1 MIVPAQPNA
10 TDVPVTEVPV
20 TEVPVTEV
28 PEAPLLN
35 VADLRTTFH
44 TAVGPLV
51 AVDGVE
57 WSLNRGARLGVVGE
71 SGSGKSVMSRS
82 IMRLLPLSRVTSTGT
97 VNFDGIDM
105 MSLSRRELLEM
116 WGPQLS
122 MVFQDP
128 LGSLNPVM
136 KIGKQVG
143 EGLRVHRS
151 LSARAARSAALE
163 LLDEVGIPEPHR
175 RIDEYPH
182 QLSGGMRQRIV
193 IAIALA
199 CSPRLLIADEP
210 TTALDVTVQAQILDL
225 LEAERAERDMSL
237 VLITHDLGVVA
248 GRTDE
253 VIVMYAGRIVE
264 RASTKA
270 LFADMKMPYTE
281 ALFRSIPKVTEDSHT
296 RLEIIGGQPPTM
308 TDLDVGCKFAPRCKY
323 AQDLCFAEE
332 PTLVDVPKPSLRQ
345 PRNNSNSNAGSNGG
359 ESGADTTVHTYR
371 CFYPVG
377 SDEATEALKRNIA
390 SGRVNE
396 TGVVVRAD

>member
-1 MIVPAQPNA
+1 MSDASTPDLAGL
-10 TDVPVTEVPV
+10 DES
-20 TEVPVTEV
+20 
-28 PEAPLLN
+28 PLLDI
-35 VADLRTTFH
+35 AELRTTFH
-44 TAVGPLV
+44 TPVGPLV

-57 WSLNRGARLGVVGE
+57 WSLRRGARMGVVGE

-82 IMRLLPLSRVTSTGT
+82 IMRLLPKSRVTSTGT
-97 VNFDGIDM
+97 VTFDGIDM
-105 MSLSRRELLEM
+105 MSLSRRDLLEM
-116 WGPQLS
+116 WGPQLA

-143 EGLRVHRS
+143 EGLRVHRD
-151 LSARAARSAALE
+151 LSARAARSAALD
-163 LLDEVGIPEPHR
+163 LLEEVGIPEPHR

-225 LEAERAERDMSL
+225 LEAQRAERNMSL
-237 VLITHDLGVVA
+237 VLITHDLGIVA

-253 VIVMYAGRIVE
+253 IIVMYAGRIVE
-264 RASTKA
+264 RAPTST
-270 LFADMKMPYTE
+270 LFSDMRMPYTE
-281 ALFRSIPKVTEDSHT
+281 ALFRSIPKVTDDSHA
-296 RLEIIGGQPPTM
+296 RLEIIGGQPPQM
-308 TDLDVGCKFAPRCKY
+308 TDLQPGCKFAPRCKY

-332 PTLVDVPKPSLRQ
+332 PALIEVPRAAPARSSITDSGDDGE
-345 PRNNSNSNAGSNGG
+345 PDPAAG
-359 ESGADTTVHTYR
+359 VHLYR

-377 SDEATEALKRNIA
+377 TPEAAEAFERNIA
-390 SGRVNE
+390 SGRVSE
-396 TGVVVRAD
+396 AGVVINPT

>member
-1 MIVPAQPNA
+1 MSDASTPDLAGL
-10 TDVPVTEVPV
+10 DES
-20 TEVPVTEV
+20 
-28 PEAPLLN
+28 PLLDI
-35 VADLRTTFH
+35 AELRTTFH
-44 TAVGPLV
+44 TPVGPLV

-57 WSLNRGARLGVVGE
+57 WSLRRGARMGVVGE

-82 IMRLLPLSRVTSTGT
+82 IMRLLPKSRVTSTGT
-97 VNFDGIDM
+97 VTFDGIDM
-105 MSLSRRELLEM
+105 MSLGRRDLLEM
-116 WGPQLS
+116 WGPQLA

-136 KIGKQVG
+136 KVGKQVG
-143 EGLRVHRS
+143 EGLRVHRD
-151 LSARAARSAALE
+151 LSARAARSAALD

-225 LEAERAERDMSL
+225 LEAQRAERNMSL
-237 VLITHDLGVVA
+237 VLITHDLGIVA

-253 VIVMYAGRIVE
+253 IIVMYAGRIVE
-264 RASTKA
+264 RSPTST
-270 LFADMKMPYTE
+270 LFSDMRMPYTE
-281 ALFRSIPKVTEDSHT
+281 ALFRSIPKVTDDSHA
-296 RLEIIGGQPPTM
+296 RLEIIGGQPPRM
-308 TDLDVGCKFAPRCKY
+308 TDLQPGCKFAPRCKY

-332 PTLVDVPKPSLRQ
+332 PALIEVPRAAPARSSITDSGDDGE
-345 PRNNSNSNAGSNGG
+345 PDPAAG
-359 ESGADTTVHTYR
+359 VHLYR

-377 SDEATEALKRNIA
+377 TPEAAEAFERNIA
-390 SGRVNE
+390 SGRVSE
-396 TGVVVRAD
+396 AGVVINPT

>member
-1 MIVPAQPNA
+1 MSDASTPDLAGL
-10 TDVPVTEVPV
+10 DES
-20 TEVPVTEV
+20 
-28 PEAPLLN
+28 PLLDI
-35 VADLRTTFH
+35 AELRTTFH
-44 TAVGPLV
+44 TPVGPLV

-57 WSLNRGARLGVVGE
+57 WSLRRGARMGVVGE

-82 IMRLLPLSRVTSTGT
+82 IMRLLPKSRVTSTGT
-97 VNFDGIDM
+97 VTFDGIDM
-105 MSLSRRELLEM
+105 MSLGRRDLLEM
-116 WGPQLS
+116 WGPQLA

-143 EGLRVHRS
+143 EGLRVHRD
-151 LSARAARSAALE
+151 LSARAARSAALD
-163 LLDEVGIPEPHR
+163 LLEEVGIPEPHR

-225 LEAERAERDMSL
+225 LEAQRAERNMSL
-237 VLITHDLGVVA
+237 VLITHDLGIVA

-253 VIVMYAGRIVE
+253 IIVMYAGRIVE
-264 RASTKA
+264 RAPTST
-270 LFADMKMPYTE
+270 LFSDMRMPYTE
-281 ALFRSIPKVTEDSHT
+281 ALFRSIPKVTDDSHA
-296 RLEIIGGQPPTM
+296 RLEIIGGQPPQM
-308 TDLDVGCKFAPRCKY
+308 TDLQPGCKFAPRCKY

-332 PTLVDVPKPSLRQ
+332 PALIEVPRAASARSSITDSGDDGEPD
-345 PRNNSNSNAGSNGG
+345 PAAG
-359 ESGADTTVHTYR
+359 VHLYR

-377 SDEATEALKRNIA
+377 TPEAAEAFERNIA
-390 SGRVNE
+390 SGRVSE
-396 TGVVVRAD
+396 AGVVINPT

>member
-1 MIVPAQPNA
+1 MSDASTPDLVGL
-10 TDVPVTEVPV
+10 DES
-20 TEVPVTEV
+20 
-28 PEAPLLN
+28 PLLDI
-35 VADLRTTFH
+35 AELRTTFH
-44 TAVGPLV
+44 TPVGPLV

-57 WSLNRGARLGVVGE
+57 WSLRRGTRMGVVGE

-82 IMRLLPLSRVTSTGT
+82 IMRLLPKSRVTSTGT
-97 VNFDGIDM
+97 VAFDGIDM
-105 MSLSRRELLEM
+105 MSLGRRELLEM
-116 WGPQLS
+116 WGPQLA

-143 EGLRVHRS
+143 EGLRVHRD
-151 LSARAARSAALE
+151 LSARAARSAALD
-163 LLDEVGIPEPHR
+163 LLEEVGIPEPHR

-225 LEAERAERDMSL
+225 LEAQRAERNMSL
-237 VLITHDLGVVA
+237 VLITHDLGIVA

-253 VIVMYAGRIVE
+253 IIVMYAGRIVE
-264 RASTKA
+264 RAPTST
-270 LFADMKMPYTE
+270 LFSDMRMPYTE
-281 ALFRSIPKVTEDSHT
+281 ALFRSIPKVTDDSHA
-296 RLEIIGGQPPTM
+296 RLEIIGGQPPQM
-308 TDLDVGCKFAPRCKY
+308 TDLQPGCKFAPRCKY

-332 PTLVDVPKPSLRQ
+332 PALIEVPRAAPARSSITDSGDDGE
-345 PRNNSNSNAGSNGG
+345 PDPAAG
-359 ESGADTTVHTYR
+359 VHLYR

-377 SDEATEALKRNIA
+377 TPEAAEAFERNIA
-390 SGRVNE
+390 SGRVSE
-396 TGVVVRAD
+396 AGVVINPT

>member
-1 MIVPAQPNA
+1 MAGL
-10 TDVPVTEVPV
+10 DES
-20 TEVPVTEV
+20 
-28 PEAPLLN
+28 PLLDI
-35 VADLRTTFH
+35 AELRTTFH
-44 TAVGPLV
+44 TPVGPLV

-57 WSLNRGARLGVVGE
+57 WSLRRGARMGVVGE

-82 IMRLLPLSRVTSTGT
+82 IMRLLPKSRVTSAGT
-97 VNFDGIDM
+97 VTFDGIDM
-105 MSLSRRELLEM
+105 MSLGRRDLLEM
-116 WGPQLS
+116 WGPQLA

-143 EGLRVHRS
+143 EGLRVHRD
-151 LSARAARSAALE
+151 LSARAARSAALD
-163 LLDEVGIPEPHR
+163 LLEEVGIPEPHR

-225 LEAERAERDMSL
+225 LEAQRAERNMSL
-237 VLITHDLGVVA
+237 VLITHDLGIVA

-253 VIVMYAGRIVE
+253 IIVMYAGRIVE
-264 RASTKA
+264 RAPTST
-270 LFADMKMPYTE
+270 LFSDMRMPYTE
-281 ALFRSIPKVTEDSHT
+281 ALFRSIPKVTDDSHA
-296 RLEIIGGQPPTM
+296 RLEIIGGQPPQM
-308 TDLDVGCKFAPRCKY
+308 TDLQPGCKFAPRCKY

-332 PTLVDVPKPSLRQ
+332 PALIEVPRAAPARSSITDSGDDGE
-345 PRNNSNSNAGSNGG
+345 PDPAAG
-359 ESGADTTVHTYR
+359 VHLYR

-377 SDEATEALKRNIA
+377 TPEAAEAFERNIA
-390 SGRVNE
+390 SGRVSE
-396 TGVVVRAD
+396 AGVVINPT

>member
-1 MIVPAQPNA
+1 MAGL
-10 TDVPVTEVPV
+10 DES
-20 TEVPVTEV
+20 
-28 PEAPLLN
+28 PLLDI
-35 VADLRTTFH
+35 AELRTTFH
-44 TAVGPLV
+44 TPVGPLV

-57 WSLNRGARLGVVGE
+57 WSLRRGARMGVVGE

-82 IMRLLPLSRVTSTGT
+82 IMRLLPKSRVTSTGT
-97 VNFDGIDM
+97 VTFDGIDM
-105 MSLSRRELLEM
+105 MSLGRRDLLEM
-116 WGPQLS
+116 WGPQLA

-143 EGLRVHRS
+143 EGLRVHRD
-151 LSARAARSAALE
+151 LSARAARSAALD
-163 LLDEVGIPEPHR
+163 LLEEVGIPEPHR

-225 LEAERAERDMSL
+225 LEAQRAERNMSL
-237 VLITHDLGVVA
+237 VLITHDLGIVA

-253 VIVMYAGRIVE
+253 IIVMYAGRIVE
-264 RASTKA
+264 RAPTST
-270 LFADMKMPYTE
+270 LFSDMRMPYTE
-281 ALFRSIPKVTEDSHT
+281 ALFRSIPKVTDDSHA
-296 RLEIIGGQPPTM
+296 RLEIIGGQPPQM
-308 TDLDVGCKFAPRCKY
+308 TDLQPGCKFAPRCKY

-332 PTLVDVPKPSLRQ
+332 PALIEVPRAAPARSSITDSGDDGE
-345 PRNNSNSNAGSNGG
+345 PDPAAG
-359 ESGADTTVHTYR
+359 VHLYR

-377 SDEATEALKRNIA
+377 TPEAAEAFERNIA
-390 SGRVNE
+390 SGRVSE
-396 TGVVVRAD
+396 AGVVINPT

>member
-1 MIVPAQPNA
+1 MSDTSMTGVAGADEQ
-10 TDVPVTEVPV
+10 
-20 TEVPVTEV
+20 
-28 PEAPLLN
+28 PLLE

-57 WSLNRGARLGVVGE
+57 WSLRPGARLGVVGE

-82 IMRLLPLSRVTSTGT
+82 IMRLLPKSRVTSTGS
-97 VNFDGIDM
+97 VLFDGVDM
-105 MSLSRRELLEM
+105 MSLGRRELLDM
-116 WGPQLS
+116 WGPQLA

-136 KIGKQVG
+136 KIGRQVG
-143 EGLRVHRS
+143 EGLRVHRD
-151 LSARAARSAALE
+151 LSARAARAASLE
-163 LLDEVGIPEPHR
+163 LLEEVGIPEPQR

-225 LEAERAERDMSL
+225 LETQRAERDMSL

-264 RASTKA
+264 RAPTA
-270 LFADMKMPYTE
+270 TLFGDMRMPYTE
-281 ALFRSIPKVTEDSHT
+281 ALFRSIPKVTDDSHA
-296 RLEIIGGQPPTM
+296 RLEIIGGQPPRM
-308 TDLDVGCKFAPRCKY
+308 TDLPTGCKFAPRCKY
-323 AQDLCFAEE
+323 AQELCVAEE
-332 PTLVDVPKPSLRQ
+332 PALIEAPAAAD
-345 PRNNSNSNAGSNGG
+345 NNGG
-359 ESGADTTVHTYR
+359 GAHLYR

-377 SDEATEALKRNIA
+377 TPEAAEAFERNVA
-390 SGRVNE
+390 SGRVSE
-396 TGVVVRAD
+396 AGVVIRAT

>member
-1 MIVPAQPNA
+1 MTETAAQSPSLA
-10 TDVPVTEVPV
+10 GEPSLLDVS
-20 TEVPVTEV
+20 
-28 PEAPLLN
+28 
-35 VADLRTTFH
+35 DLRTTFH
-44 TAVGPLV
+44 TAAGPLV

-57 WSLNRGARLGVVGE
+57 WSLGRGARLGVVGE

-82 IMRLLPLSRVTSTGT
+82 IMRLLPKSRVTSTGNVT
-97 VNFDGIDM
+97 FEGIDM
-105 MSLSRRELLEM
+105 MSLGRRELLEM
-116 WGPQLS
+116 WGPQLA

-143 EGLRVHRS
+143 EGLRVHRD
-151 LSARAARSAALE
+151 LSARAARGAALD
-163 LLDEVGIPEPHR
+163 LLEEVGIPEPHR

-225 LEAERAERDMSL
+225 LEAQRADRNMSL
-237 VLITHDLGVVA
+237 VLITHDLGIVA

-253 VIVMYAGRIVE
+253 IIVMYAGRIVE
-264 RASTKA
+264 RASTKT
-270 LFADMKMPYTE
+270 LFGDMKMPYTE
-281 ALFRSIPKVTEDSHT
+281 ALFRSIPKVTDDSHA

-308 TDLDVGCKFAPRCKY
+308 TSLDAGCKFAPRCKY

-332 PTLVDVPKPSLRQ
+332 PALIEVSTPTTARS
-345 PRNNSNSNAGSNGG
+345 AITGSGDEG
-359 ESGADTTVHTYR
+359 EPDTGADAHLYR

-377 SDEATEALKRNIA
+377 TDEAAEALERNIA
-390 SGRVNE
+390 SGRVSE
-396 TGVVVRAD
+396 AGVVIRTD

>member
-1 MIVPAQPNA
+1 MP
-10 TDVPVTEVPV
+10 DLSGSDER
-20 TEVPVTEV
+20 
-28 PEAPLLN
+28 PLLD
-35 VADLRTTFH
+35 VAELRTTFH
-44 TAVGPLV
+44 TPVGPLV

-57 WSLNRGARLGVVGE
+57 WSLRRGARLGVVGE

-82 IMRLLPLSRVTSTGT
+82 IMRLLPKSRVTSTGN
-97 VNFDGIDM
+97 VSFDGIDM
-105 MSLSRRELLEM
+105 MSLGRRELLEM
-116 WGPQLS
+116 WGPQLA

-143 EGLRVHRS
+143 EGLRVHRD
-151 LSARAARSAALE
+151 LSARAARSAALG
-163 LLDEVGIPEPHR
+163 LLEEVGIPEPHR

-225 LEAERAERDMSL
+225 IEAQRAERNMSL
-237 VLITHDLGVVA
+237 VLITHDLGIVA

-253 VIVMYAGRIVE
+253 IIVMYAGRIVE
-264 RASTKA
+264 RAPTST
-270 LFADMKMPYTE
+270 LFSDMRMPYTE
-281 ALFRSIPKVTEDSHT
+281 ALFRSIPKVTDDSHA
-296 RLEIIGGQPPTM
+296 RLEIIGGQPPQM
-308 TDLDVGCKFAPRCKY
+308 TDLPLGCKFAPRCKY

-332 PTLVDVPKPSLRQ
+332 PALIEVPKAAPARSSISGSADDGE
-345 PRNNSNSNAGSNGG
+345 PDPAAG
-359 ESGADTTVHTYR
+359 VHLYR

-377 SDEATEALKRNIA
+377 TPEAAEAFERNIA
-390 SGRVNE
+390 SGRVSE
-396 TGVVVRAD
+396 AGVVIRTDD

>member
-1 MIVPAQPNA
+1 MSDAS
-10 TDVPVTEVPV
+10 
-20 TEVPVTEV
+20 
-28 PEAPLLN
+28 APDLTGNDEQSLLDI
-35 VADLRTTFH
+35 AELRTTFH

-57 WSLNRGARLGVVGE
+57 WSLRRGARLGVVGE

-82 IMRLLPLSRVTSTGT
+82 IMRLLPKSRVTSTGS
-97 VNFDGIDM
+97 VSFDGIDM
-105 MSLSRRELLEM
+105 MSLGRRDLLEM
-116 WGPQLS
+116 WGPQLA

-143 EGLRVHRS
+143 EGLRVHRD
-151 LSARAARSAALE
+151 LSARAARSAALD
-163 LLDEVGIPEPHR
+163 LLEEVGIPEPHR

-225 LEAERAERDMSL
+225 LEAQRAERNMSL
-237 VLITHDLGVVA
+237 VLITHDLGIVA

-253 VIVMYAGRIVE
+253 IIVMYAGRIVE
-264 RASTKA
+264 RAPTST
-270 LFADMKMPYTE
+270 LFSDMRMPYTE
-281 ALFRSIPKVTEDSHT
+281 ALFRSIPKVTDDSHA
-296 RLEIIGGQPPTM
+296 RLEIIGGQPPQM
-308 TDLDVGCKFAPRCKY
+308 TDLPPGCKFAPRCKY

-332 PTLVDVPKPSLRQ
+332 PALIEVPKAAPARS
-345 PRNNSNSNAGSNGG
+345 SITDSGDDG
-359 ESGADTTVHTYR
+359 EPDPATGVHLYR

-377 SDEATEALKRNIA
+377 TPEAAEAFERNIA
-390 SGRVNE
+390 SGRVSE
-396 TGVVVRAD
+396 AGVVINPT

>member
-1 MIVPAQPNA
+1 MSDASTPDLAGL
-10 TDVPVTEVPV
+10 DES
-20 TEVPVTEV
+20 
-28 PEAPLLN
+28 PLLD
-35 VADLRTTFH
+35 VAELRTTFH
-44 TAVGPLV
+44 TPVGPLV

-57 WSLNRGARLGVVGE
+57 WSLRRGARLGVVGE

-82 IMRLLPLSRVTSTGT
+82 IMRLLPKSRVTSTGN
-97 VNFDGIDM
+97 VSFDGIDM
-105 MSLSRRELLEM
+105 MSLGRRELLEM
-116 WGPQLS
+116 WGPQLA

-143 EGLRVHRS
+143 EGLRVHRD
-151 LSARAARSAALE
+151 LSARAARSAALD
-163 LLDEVGIPEPHR
+163 LLEEVGIPEPHR

-225 LEAERAERDMSL
+225 LEAQRAERNMSL
-237 VLITHDLGVVA
+237 VLITHDLGIVA

-253 VIVMYAGRIVE
+253 IIVMYAGRIVE
-264 RASTKA
+264 RAPTST
-270 LFADMKMPYTE
+270 LFSDMRMPYTE
-281 ALFRSIPKVTEDSHT
+281 ALFRSIPKVTDDSHA
-296 RLEIIGGQPPTM
+296 RLEIIGGQPPRM
-308 TDLDVGCKFAPRCKY
+308 TDLQPGCKFAPRCKY

-332 PTLVDVPKPSLRQ
+332 PALIEVPKAAPARSSISGSDDDDE
-345 PRNNSNSNAGSNGG
+345 PDPAAG
-359 ESGADTTVHTYR
+359 VHLYR

-377 SDEATEALKRNIA
+377 TPEAAEAFERNLA
-390 SGRVNE
+390 SGRVSE
-396 TGVVVRAD
+396 AGVVIRA

>member
-1 MIVPAQPNA
+1 MSDA
-10 TDVPVTEVPV
+10 VTPDLPSPHEP
-20 TEVPVTEV
+20 
-28 PEAPLLN
+28 PLLD
-35 VADLRTTFH
+35 VAELRTTFH
-44 TAVGPLV
+44 TPVGPLV

-57 WSLNRGARLGVVGE
+57 WSLRRGARLGVVGE

-82 IMRLLPLSRVTSTGT
+82 IMRLLPKSRVTSTGS
-97 VNFDGIDM
+97 VSFDGIDI
-105 MSLSRRELLEM
+105 MSLGRRELLEM
-116 WGPQLS
+116 WGPQLA

-143 EGLRVHRS
+143 EGLRVHRD
-151 LSARAARSAALE
+151 LSARAARSAALD
-163 LLDEVGIPEPHR
+163 LLEEVGIPEPHR

-225 LEAERAERDMSL
+225 LEAQRAERNMSL
-237 VLITHDLGVVA
+237 VLITHDLGIVA

-253 VIVMYAGRIVE
+253 IIVMYAGRIVE
-264 RASTKA
+264 RAPTA
-270 LFADMKMPYTE
+270 TLFSDMRMPYTE
-281 ALFRSIPKVTEDSHT
+281 ALFRSIPKVTDDSHA
-296 RLEIIGGQPPTM
+296 RLEIIGGQPPQM
-308 TDLDVGCKFAPRCKY
+308 TDPPPGCKFAPRCKY

-332 PTLVDVPKPSLRQ
+332 PALTEAPKAAPARSGIGGSGDHDE
-345 PRNNSNSNAGSNGG
+345 PDPAAG
-359 ESGADTTVHTYR
+359 VHLYR

-377 SDEATEALKRNIA
+377 TPEAAEAFERNIA
-390 SGRVNE
+390 SGRVSE
-396 TGVVVRAD
+396 AGVVINPA

>member
-1 MIVPAQPNA
+1 VSDASTPDLAGL
-10 TDVPVTEVPV
+10 DES
-20 TEVPVTEV
+20 
-28 PEAPLLN
+28 PLLDI
-35 VADLRTTFH
+35 AELRTTFH
-44 TAVGPLV
+44 TPVGPLV

-57 WSLNRGARLGVVGE
+57 WSLRRGARMGVVGE

-82 IMRLLPLSRVTSTGT
+82 IMRLLPKSRVTSTGT
-97 VNFDGIDM
+97 VTFDGIDM
-105 MSLSRRELLEM
+105 MSLGRRDLLEM
-116 WGPQLS
+116 WGPQLA

-143 EGLRVHRS
+143 EGLRVHRD
-151 LSARAARSAALE
+151 LSARAARSAALD
-163 LLDEVGIPEPHR
+163 LLEEVGIPEPHR

-225 LEAERAERDMSL
+225 LEAQRAERNMSL
-237 VLITHDLGVVA
+237 VLITHDLGIVA

-253 VIVMYAGRIVE
+253 IIVMYAGRIVE
-264 RASTKA
+264 RAPTST
-270 LFADMKMPYTE
+270 LFSDMRMPYTE
-281 ALFRSIPKVTEDSHT
+281 ALFRSIPKVTDDSHA
-296 RLEIIGGQPPTM
+296 RLEIIGGQPPQM
-308 TDLDVGCKFAPRCKY
+308 TDLQPGCKFAPRCKY

-332 PTLVDVPKPSLRQ
+332 PALIEVPRAAPARSSITDSGDDGE
-345 PRNNSNSNAGSNGG
+345 PDPAAG
-359 ESGADTTVHTYR
+359 VHLYR

-377 SDEATEALKRNIA
+377 TPEAAEAFERNIA
-390 SGRVNE
+390 SGRVSE
-396 TGVVVRAD
+396 AGVVINPT

>member
-1 MIVPAQPNA
+1 MSDASVPDLPGS
-10 TDVPVTEVPV
+10 DGR
-20 TEVPVTEV
+20 
-28 PEAPLLN
+28 PLLD
-35 VADLRTTFH
+35 VAELRTTFH

-51 AVDGVE
+51 AVDGVG
-57 WSLNRGARLGVVGE
+57 WSLRRGARLGVVGE

-82 IMRLLPLSRVTSTGT
+82 IMRLLPKSRVTSTGS
-97 VNFDGIDM
+97 VSFDGIDM
-105 MSLSRRELLEM
+105 MSLGRRELLEM
-116 WGPQLS
+116 WGPQLA

-143 EGLRVHRS
+143 EGLRVHRD
-151 LSARAARSAALE
+151 LSARAARSAAFDLLE
-163 LLDEVGIPEPHR
+163 EVGIPEPHR

-225 LEAERAERDMSL
+225 LEAQRAERNMSL
-237 VLITHDLGVVA
+237 VLITHDLGIVA

-253 VIVMYAGRIVE
+253 IIVMYAGRIVE
-264 RASTKA
+264 RAPTA
-270 LFADMKMPYTE
+270 TLFSDMRMPYTE
-281 ALFRSIPKVTEDSHT
+281 ALFRSIPKVSDDSHA
-296 RLEIIGGQPPTM
+296 RLEIIGGQPPQM
-308 TDLDVGCKFAPRCKY
+308 TDLPSGCKFAPRCKY

-332 PTLVDVPKPSLRQ
+332 PALIEVPAPTRSR
-345 PRNNSNSNAGSNGG
+345 SAITGDGTGGSDDGGG
-359 ESGADTTVHTYR
+359 EPDVAHSYR

-377 SDEATEALKRNIA
+377 TDDAAEALERNIA

-396 TGVVVRAD
+396 AGVVIRAD

>member
-1 MIVPAQPNA
+1 M
-10 TDVPVTEVPV
+10 T
-20 TEVPVTEV
+20 
-28 PEAPLLN
+28 EAPTPLSAKADAEGLPLLE
-35 VADLRTTFH
+35 VGDLRTTFH
-44 TAVGPLV
+44 TPAGPLA
-51 AVDGVE
+51 AVDGVD
-57 WSLNRGARLGVVGE
+57 WSLRRGTRLGVVGE

-82 IMRLLPLSRVTSTGT
+82 IMRLLPKSRVTSTGT
-97 VNFDGIDM
+97 VLFDGIDM

-143 EGLRVHRS
+143 EGLRVHRD
-151 LSARAARSAALE
+151 LSARAARSATLDLLE
-163 LLDEVGIPEPHR
+163 EVGISEPHR

-225 LEAERAERDMSL
+225 LETQRAERGMSL
-237 VLITHDLGVVA
+237 VLITHDLGIVA

-253 VIVMYAGRIVE
+253 IIVMYAGRIVE
-264 RASTKA
+264 HAATKT
-270 LFADMKMPYTE
+270 LFRDMKMPYTE
-281 ALFRSIPKVTEDSHT
+281 ALFRSIPKVTDDSHA

-308 TDLDVGCKFAPRCKY
+308 TSLDPGCKFAARCKY

-332 PTLVDVPKPSLRQ
+332 PALIEVPRPSR
-345 PRNNSNSNAGSNGG
+345 PRTSRDG
-359 ESGADTTVHTYR
+359 EGNDAEPDGDERAHTYR

-377 SDEATEALKRNIA
+377 TAEAAEALERNIA
-390 SGRVNE
+390 SGRVSE
-396 TGVVVRAD
+396 AGVVIRVD

>member
-1 MIVPAQPNA
+1 MTETAAQGS
-10 TDVPVTEVPV
+10 TRVGDQ
-20 TEVPVTEV
+20 
-28 PEAPLLN
+28 PLLE
-35 VADLRTTFH
+35 VGDLRTTFH
-44 TAVGPLV
+44 TPVGPLA

-57 WSLNRGARLGVVGE
+57 WSLRPGARLGVVGE

-82 IMRLLPLSRVTSTGT
+82 IMRLLPKSRVTSTGM

-105 MSLSRRELLEM
+105 MSLGRRELLEM

-143 EGLRVHRS
+143 EGLRVHRD

-163 LLDEVGIPEPHR
+163 LLEEVGIPEPHR

-237 VLITHDLGVVA
+237 VLITHDLGIVA

-253 VIVMYAGRIVE
+253 IIVMYAGRIVE
-264 RASTKA
+264 RASTKT
-270 LFADMKMPYTE
+270 LFRDMKMPYTE
-281 ALFRSIPKVTEDSHT
+281 ALFRSIPKVTDDSHA
-296 RLEIIGGQPPTM
+296 RLEIIGGQPPQM
-308 TDLDVGCKFAPRCKY
+308 TDLPSGCKFAPRCKY
-323 AQDLCFAEE
+323 AQDLCYAEE
-332 PTLVDVPKPSLRQ
+332 PALIEAPTKAPTRSVVAD
-345 PRNNSNSNAGSNGG
+345 GSDDG
-359 ESGADTTVHTYR
+359 ESGSDAGTHLYR

-377 SDEATEALKRNIA
+377 TPEAAEAFERNIA
-390 SGRVNE
+390 SGRVSE
-396 TGVVVRAD
+396 TGVVIRAD

>member
-1 MIVPAQPNA
+1 VSDASTPDLAGL
-10 TDVPVTEVPV
+10 DES
-20 TEVPVTEV
+20 
-28 PEAPLLN
+28 PLLDI
-35 VADLRTTFH
+35 AELRTTFH
-44 TAVGPLV
+44 TPVGPLV

-57 WSLNRGARLGVVGE
+57 WSLRRGARMGVVGE

-82 IMRLLPLSRVTSTGT
+82 IMRLLPKSRVTSTGT
-97 VNFDGIDM
+97 VTFDGIDM
-105 MSLSRRELLEM
+105 MSLGRRDLLEM
-116 WGPQLS
+116 WGPQLA

-143 EGLRVHRS
+143 EGLRVHRD
-151 LSARAARSAALE
+151 LSARAARSAALD
-163 LLDEVGIPEPHR
+163 LLEEVGIPEPHR

-225 LEAERAERDMSL
+225 LEAQRAERNMSL
-237 VLITHDLGVVA
+237 VLITHDLGIVA

-253 VIVMYAGRIVE
+253 IIVMYAGRIVE
-264 RASTKA
+264 RAPTST
-270 LFADMKMPYTE
+270 LFSDMRMPYTE
-281 ALFRSIPKVTEDSHT
+281 ALFRSIPKVTDDSHA
-296 RLEIIGGQPPTM
+296 RLEIIGGQPPQM
-308 TDLDVGCKFAPRCKY
+308 TDLQPGCKFAPRCKY

-332 PTLVDVPKPSLRQ
+332 PALIEVPRAAPARSSITDSGDDGE
-345 PRNNSNSNAGSNGG
+345 PDPAAG
-359 ESGADTTVHTYR
+359 VHLYR

-377 SDEATEALKRNIA
+377 TPEAAEAFERNIA
-390 SGRVNE
+390 SACLRRFGGYEGTSSYQSCAWCSR
-396 TGVVVRAD
+396 

>member
-1 MIVPAQPNA
+1 MAGL
-10 TDVPVTEVPV
+10 DES
-20 TEVPVTEV
+20 
-28 PEAPLLN
+28 PLLDI
-35 VADLRTTFH
+35 AELRTTFH
-44 TAVGPLV
+44 TPVGPLV

-57 WSLNRGARLGVVGE
+57 WSLRRGARMGVVGE

-82 IMRLLPLSRVTSTGT
+82 IMRLLPKSRVTSTGT
-97 VNFDGIDM
+97 VTFDGIDM
-105 MSLSRRELLEM
+105 MSLSRRDLLEM
-116 WGPQLS
+116 WGPQLA

-143 EGLRVHRS
+143 EGLRVHRD
-151 LSARAARSAALE
+151 LSARAARSAALD
-163 LLDEVGIPEPHR
+163 LLEEVGIPEPHR

-225 LEAERAERDMSL
+225 LEAQRAERNMSL
-237 VLITHDLGVVA
+237 VLITHDLGIVA

-253 VIVMYAGRIVE
+253 IIVMYAGRIVE
-264 RASTKA
+264 RAPTST
-270 LFADMKMPYTE
+270 LFSDMRMPYTE
-281 ALFRSIPKVTEDSHT
+281 ALFRSIPKVTDDSHA
-296 RLEIIGGQPPTM
+296 RLEIIGGQPPQM
-308 TDLDVGCKFAPRCKY
+308 TDLQPGCKFAPRCKY

-332 PTLVDVPKPSLRQ
+332 PALIEVPRAAPARSSITDSGDDGE
-345 PRNNSNSNAGSNGG
+345 PDPAAG
-359 ESGADTTVHTYR
+359 VHLYR

-377 SDEATEALKRNIA
+377 TPEAAEAFERNIA
-390 SGRVNE
+390 SGRVSE
-396 TGVVVRAD
+396 AGVVINPT

>member
-1 MIVPAQPNA
+1 MSDASTPDLAGL
-10 TDVPVTEVPV
+10 DES
-20 TEVPVTEV
+20 
-28 PEAPLLN
+28 PLLDI
-35 VADLRTTFH
+35 AELRTTFH
-44 TAVGPLV
+44 TPVGPLV

-57 WSLNRGARLGVVGE
+57 WSLRRGARMGVVGE

-82 IMRLLPLSRVTSTGT
+82 IMRLLPKSRVTSTGT
-97 VNFDGIDM
+97 VTFDGIDM
-105 MSLSRRELLEM
+105 MSLGRRDLLEM
-116 WGPQLS
+116 WGPQLA

-136 KIGKQVG
+136 KVGKQVG
-143 EGLRVHRS
+143 EGLRVHRD
-151 LSARAARSAALE
+151 LSARAARSAALD

-225 LEAERAERDMSL
+225 LEAQRAERNMSL
-237 VLITHDLGVVA
+237 VLITHDLGIVA

-253 VIVMYAGRIVE
+253 IIVMYAGRIVE
-264 RASTKA
+264 RAPTST
-270 LFADMKMPYTE
+270 LFSDMRMPYTE
-281 ALFRSIPKVTEDSHT
+281 ALFRSIPKVTDDSHA
-296 RLEIIGGQPPTM
+296 RLEIIGGQPPQM
-308 TDLDVGCKFAPRCKY
+308 TDLQPGCKFAPRCKY

-332 PTLVDVPKPSLRQ
+332 PALIEVPRAAPARSSITDSGDDGE
-345 PRNNSNSNAGSNGG
+345 PDPAAG
-359 ESGADTTVHTYR
+359 VHLYR

-377 SDEATEALKRNIA
+377 TPEAAEAFERNIA
-390 SGRVNE
+390 SGRVSE
-396 TGVVVRAD
+396 AGVVINPT

>member
-1 MIVPAQPNA
+1 MSDASTPDLAGL
-10 TDVPVTEVPV
+10 DES
-20 TEVPVTEV
+20 
-28 PEAPLLN
+28 PLLDI
-35 VADLRTTFH
+35 AELRTTFH
-44 TAVGPLV
+44 TPVGPLV

-57 WSLNRGARLGVVGE
+57 WSLRRGARMGVVGE

-82 IMRLLPLSRVTSTGT
+82 IMRLLPKSRVTSTGT
-97 VNFDGIDM
+97 VTFDGIDM
-105 MSLSRRELLEM
+105 MSLGRRDLLEM
-116 WGPQLS
+116 WGPQLA

-143 EGLRVHRS
+143 EGLRVHRD
-151 LSARAARSAALE
+151 LSARAARSAALD
-163 LLDEVGIPEPHR
+163 LLEEVGIPEPHR

-225 LEAERAERDMSL
+225 LEAQRAERNMSL
-237 VLITHDLGVVA
+237 VLITHDLGIVA

-253 VIVMYAGRIVE
+253 IIVMYAGRIVE
-264 RASTKA
+264 RAPTST
-270 LFADMKMPYTE
+270 LFSDMRMPYTE
-281 ALFRSIPKVTEDSHT
+281 ALFRSIPKVTDDSHA
-296 RLEIIGGQPPTM
+296 RLEIIGGQPPQM
-308 TDLDVGCKFAPRCKY
+308 TDLQPGCKFAPRCKY

-332 PTLVDVPKPSLRQ
+332 PALIEVPRAAPARSSITDSGDDGE
-345 PRNNSNSNAGSNGG
+345 PDPAAG
-359 ESGADTTVHTYR
+359 VHLYR

-377 SDEATEALKRNIA
+377 TPEAAEAFERNIA
-390 SGRVNE
+390 SGRVSE
-396 TGVVVRAD
+396 AGVVIRAG

>member
-1 MIVPAQPNA
+1 MNETADASDLPP
-10 TDVPVTEVPV
+10 
-20 TEVPVTEV
+20 
-28 PEAPLLN
+28 PEGPLLD

-44 TAVGPLV
+44 TRSGPLV
-51 AVDGVE
+51 AVDGVS
-57 WSLNRGARLGVVGE
+57 WSLRRGGRLGIVGE

-82 IMRLLPLSRVTSTGT
+82 IMRLLPKSRVTSTGSVT
-97 VNFDGIDM
+97 FDGIDM
-105 MSLSRRELLEM
+105 MSLGRRELLDM

-143 EGLRVHRS
+143 EGLRVHRDR
-151 LSARAARSAALE
+151 SARAARAAALE
-163 LLDEVGIPEPHR
+163 LLEEVGIPEPHR

-225 LEAERAERDMSL
+225 LETQRAERDMSL

-253 VIVMYAGRIVE
+253 VIVMYAGRVVE
-264 RASTKA
+264 RAPTKT
-270 LFADMKMPYTE
+270 LFADMRMPYTE
-281 ALFRSIPKVTEDSHT
+281 ALFRSIPKVTDDSHA
-296 RLEIIGGQPPTM
+296 RLEIIGGQPPRM
-308 TDLDVGCKFAPRCKY
+308 TDVRPGCKFAPRCKY
-323 AQDLCFAEE
+323 AQELCFDSEPALIEAPAAAADAEKGT
-332 PTLVDVPKPSLRQ
+332 P
-345 PRNNSNSNAGSNGG
+345 AG
-359 ESGADTTVHTYR
+359 AHLYR

-377 SDEATEALKRNIA
+377 TPEAAEAFERNVA
-390 SGRVNE
+390 SGRVSE
-396 TGVVVRAD
+396 AGVVIQAT